1 MIRAHAGWAWDMSPV
16 LNYLRVHD
24 LQSKDF
30 ADMLGTTEAS
40 VSRWLHGK
48 RVPSAYYMLRIM
60 MLTGINPDEL
70 LVRSSDD

>member
-1 MIRAHAGWAWDMSPV
+1 MTKAQEGWAWDMGPV

-30 ADMLGTTEAS
+30 AAMLGTTEAS

-48 RVPSAYYMLRIM
+48 RTPSAYYMLRIM
-60 MLTGINPDEL
+60 MLTDINPDEV
-70 LVRSSDD
+70 LVSIDD